1 MSYTSRRCRGY
12 CDSICTHFQRAWME
26 SLTVRMPLFS
36 SVARCLILFL
46 TCCVLSACIECSLA
60 DTVISHLTYIPAI
73 AHGRPTT
80 LQALVR
86 LPPRATVQLSM
97 EVAKAFLCYTEHPPD
112 AQCGWD
118 LPPAVLVPVN
128 ISAPLDQSGIHG
140 ASAFV
145 PTGSRVYTNTLLV
158 DLAMPDFSMPY
169 NVIIFTCTLVAG
181 IFGTV
186 FNTLTR
192 WWIVVRIKA

>member
-1 MSYTSRRCRGY
+1 
-12 CDSICTHFQRAWME
+12 ME

-86 LPPRATVQLSM
+86 LPPHATVQLSM
-97 EVAKAFLCYTEHPPD
+97 EVAKAFLRYTEHPPD
-112 AQCGWD
+112 AQRGWD

-128 ISAPLDQSGIHG
+128 VSAPLGRSDVRG

-145 PTGSRVYTNTLLV
+145 PTGPRLYTNTLLV
-158 DLAMPDFSMPY
+158 DLATPDFSMPY

-192 WWIVVRIKA
+192 RWIVVRIKA